1 MDESALRY
9 LGVDVGRN
17 CRLARNQAAQQSA
30 KGLAPVD
37 VRVVRCCFNQ
47 LLKLQMA
54 VHEWD
59 LALESKR
66 LSHPGPELCRATV
79 TVDANIDAFSGI
91 NSRDLVSQT
100 WSVRVTTSGDD
111 SVCATEVVVAG
122 RSQPR
127 LRRIE
132 PTRLSSLLT
141 RARLNRSDQALR
153 P

>member
-1 MDESALRY
+1 MCLSMTKLETGTEFRSRKGKRRNRLLRS
-9 LGVDVGRN
+9 LSV
-17 CRLARNQAAQQSA
+17 ARRVTV
-30 KGLAPVD
+30 GLA
-37 VRVVRCCFNQ
+37 N
-47 LLKLQMA
+47 
-54 VHEWD
+54 E
-59 LALESKR
+59 R
-66 LSHPGPELCRATV
+66 LRAAPHPHWSHPGPELCRATV
-79 TVDANIDAFSGI
+79 IVDANIDAFSGI

-111 SVCATEVVVAG
+111 SVSATEVVVAD

>member
-1 MDESALRY
+1 MWCSD
-9 LGVDVGRN
+9 
-17 CRLARNQAAQQSA
+17 ARQ
-30 KGLAPVD
+30 
-37 VRVVRCCFNQ
+37 
-47 LLKLQMA
+47 
-54 VHEWD
+54 
-59 LALESKR
+59 
-66 LSHPGPELCRATV
+66 SHPGPELCRATV
-79 TVDANIDAFSGI
+79 IVYANIDAFSGI

-111 SVCATEVVVAG
+111 SVSATEVVVADG
-122 RSQPR
+122 SQPR